1 MSIPKLILAGLFVL
15 FAYFQFNDPDPTL
28 WIVIYL
34 GLATLYGFAAAGK
47 YNKIVLGVCM
57 AAMAGGII
65 YLFPSLIEF
74 FTNDDG
80 IGISQT
86 MSNDY
91 PYIEEAREGGGL
103 FIGLLAVY
111 YLWREAGKNQT

>member
-1 MSIPKLILAGLFVL
+1 MSIPKLILSGLFVL
-15 FAYFQFNDPDPTL
+15 FAYFQLNDPDPTL

-47 YNKIVLGVCM
+47 YNKIVLGICM
-57 AAMAGGII
+57 AAMGAGMI
-65 YLFPSLIEF
+65 YLFPSMIEF
-74 FTNDDG
+74 FTNQDG

-91 PYIEEAREGGGL
+91 PYIEEARECGGL
-103 FIGLLAVY
+103 FIGILAVY
-111 YLWREAGKNQT
+111 YLWREAGKVQA